1 MYRHKEYWIAA
12 GSVAVSALVLAVI
25 LSGSALAQQD
35 EAKDWAMNT
44 TIIEACSCPMFCQ
57 CYFNAEP
64 AAHHV
69 HGAETHFCKFNMA
82 HRVNKGHYGDVAL
95 DGVKFWVSGDLG
107 ENFGDGEADWAVVTF
122 EPSVTEQQREVI
134 KIALGK
140 VYPVTW
146 KSFSVG
152 EDARIDWNAQQ
163 GQAEARL
170 DGGKIAEIV
179 LSRFTGMTDENI
191 VFKNLRYFGAPRNDG
206 FIMMPNKVQAYRV
219 GDKAFETNGTTGF
232 MITYEISSKDIQ

>member
-1 MYRHKEYWIAA
+1 MSGYKKYGI
-12 GSVAVSALVLAVI
+12 AVSCVVAALIVSTVVV
-25 LSGSALAQQD
+25 SGPASAQQ
-35 EAKDWAMNT
+35 EAAKDWALNT

-69 HGAETHFCKFNMA
+69 HGTEKHFCKFNMA
-82 HRVNKGHYGDVAL
+82 HRVNKGHYGDVSL
-95 DGVKFWVSGDLG
+95 DGVKFWVTGDLG

-140 VYPVTW
+140 VYPVKW

-152 EDARIDWNAQQ
+152 TDARIDWNAE
-163 GQAEARL
+163 GGEAHARL
-170 DGGKIAEIV
+170 DGGKVAEIL
-179 LSRFTGMTDENI
+179 LSRFGGMSENNV
-191 VFKNLRYFGAPRNDG
+191 VFRNLRYFGAPRNDG

-219 GDKAFETNGTTGF
+219 SDRAFETNGTTGF
-232 MITYEISSKDIQ
+232 MITYEVSSKDM